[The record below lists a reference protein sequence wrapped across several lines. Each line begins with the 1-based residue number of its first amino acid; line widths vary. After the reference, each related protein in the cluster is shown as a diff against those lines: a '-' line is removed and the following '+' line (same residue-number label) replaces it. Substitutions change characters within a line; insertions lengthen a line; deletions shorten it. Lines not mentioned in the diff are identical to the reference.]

1 VPRKPPCPVENTNLR
16 RSTAAISKTLRL
28 IYDYRSALPE
38 TPLMIFCAKT
48 VFALACALA
57 FGIAPAL
64 AAEAP
69 PAAKS
74 EAAEKTGPLPF
85 PADASV
91 KQVTHVAGKTLSYTA
106 TVGSLPVRD
115 AEGKKTA
122 EIVFTA
128 YILDGPRDPRRPV
141 TFAFNG
147 GPGAA
152 SVYLNLGA
160 IGPKRVQFGAQGDS
174 PSDPVVLRDNPGT
187 WLDFTDLVFIDP
199 VATGYSRSLLKPDET
214 DKSFFTI
221 QSDIAYLS
229 RIVYDWLS
237 KNGRMASPKYV
248 VGESYGG
255 YRAPAI
261 TAYLQTEMG
270 VGVSGVVMVS
280 PALDGRAAA
289 DPDNAPMAWM
299 ATLPSMA
306 AANYER
312 QGKTLTPELMSDVE
326 IYTRTD
332 YVTDLLRGRQDQAAV
347 DRIVKKVTAYTGLN
361 ETDVRHMGGRIESR
375 AFLRDLY
382 RDQGKLGSW
391 YDSNVTA
398 YDPFPWAPQQRVG
411 DPILGAIYAP
421 TTSAMV
427 DFVTR
432 EVGWK
437 VDAHYEA
444 LNGEVNRRWEKHWF
458 TSIESASD
466 LRSALAIDPKM
477 KALIVH
483 GYDDLSCPY
492 FTSKLIVAQIP
503 TMGAA
508 DRLQVKVYPGGHM
521 FYSRPDSQAAL
532 RKDVMAL
539 YGAN

>member
-1 VPRKPPCPVENTNLR
+1 M
-16 RSTAAISKTLRL
+16 RL
-28 IYDYRSALPE
+28 IAH
-38 TPLMIFCAKT
+38 AAA
-48 VFALACALA
+48 ALAVLTLA
-57 FGIAPAL
+57 AAPAL
-64 AAEAP
+64 AADAP
-69 PAAKS
+69 AKAADKK
-74 EAAEKTGPLPF
+74 EQGDKPDLTPF

-91 KQVTHVAGKTLSYTA
+91 KQSIHLAGRAINYTA

-115 AEGKKTA
+115 PEGKKIG
-122 EIVFTA
+122 EVVFTA
-128 YILDGPRDPRRPV
+128 YTLDGPRDPHRPV

-160 IGPKRVQFGAQGDS
+160 IGPKRIQFGAQGDS
-174 PSDPVVLRDNPGT
+174 PSDPVQLRDNPGT

-199 VATGYSRSLLKPDET
+199 VGTGFSRSLVKQDET
-214 DKSFFTI
+214 DKAFFQI
-221 QSDIAYLS
+221 DSDIAYLS
-229 RIVYDWLS
+229 RVVYDWLA
-237 KNGRMASPKYV
+237 KNERMASPKYV

-261 TAYLQTEMG
+261 THFLQTQMG
-270 VGVSGVVMVS
+270 VGVSGVIMVS
-280 PALDGRAAA
+280 PALDGRAEA
-289 DPDNAPMAWM
+289 DPDTSPMGWV

-312 QGKTLTPELMSDVE
+312 QGKPLNPQTMAEVE
-326 IYTRTD
+326 TYARTEF
-332 YVTDLLRGRQDQAAV
+332 VTDLLKGRQDQGAV
-347 DRIVKKVTAYTGLN
+347 DRIVQKVTAFTGLN

-398 YDPFPWAPQQRVG
+398 FDPYPWAPQQQTG
-411 DPILGAIYAP
+411 DPILQGILAP

-437 VDAHYEA
+437 IDAHYEP
-444 LNGEVNRRWEKHWF
+444 LNPEVNAHWEKHWF

-466 LRSALAIDPKM
+466 LRQALAIDPKM

-492 FTSKLIVAQIP
+492 FQSELVVAQIP
-503 TMGAA
+503 TMGAP

-532 RKDVMAL
+532 RRDVMAL
-539 YGAN
+539 YGVS

>member
-1 VPRKPPCPVENTNLR
+1 MPSYP
-16 RSTAAISKTLRL
+16 S
-28 IYDYRSALPE
+28 SALA
-38 TPLMIFCAKT
+38 I
-48 VFALACALA
+48 ACALLMA
-57 FGIAPAL
+57 GGPVLAAAPAK
-64 AAEAP
+64 P
-69 PAAKS
+69 DPAADGQGGAPDKPMLP
-74 EAAEKTGPLPF
+74 PL
-85 PADASV
+85 PADASI
-91 KQVTHVAGKTLSYTA
+91 KQVTHVAGRTLSYTA
-106 TVGSLPVRD
+106 TVGTLPVRD

-122 EIVFTA
+122 EVVFTA
-128 YILDGPRDPRRPV
+128 YTLDGPRDAARPV

-147 GPGAA
+147 GPGAS

-160 IGPKRVQFGAQGDS
+160 IGPKRIQFGAQGDS
-174 PSDPVVLRDNPGT
+174 PSDPVRLRDNPGS

-199 VATGYSRSLLKPDET
+199 VGTGYSRSLVSAAET

-221 QSDIAYLS
+221 ETDISYLS
-229 RIVYDWLS
+229 RVVYDWLS
-237 KNGRMASPKYV
+237 KNGRMGSPKYV

-261 TAYLQTEMG
+261 THYLQTKMG

-289 DPDNAPMAWM
+289 DPDTSPMSWM

-312 QGKTLTPELMSDVE
+312 QGRPLTPQLMSGVE
-326 IYTRTD
+326 TYARTEF
-332 YVTDLLRGRQDQAAV
+332 VTDLLRGRQDPAAV
-347 DRIVKKVTAYTGLN
+347 ERIVARVSTYTGLDP
-361 ETDVRHMGGRIESR
+361 TDVRRMGGRIDSR
-375 AFLRDLY
+375 AFLRELY

-398 YDPFPWAPQQRVG
+398 YDPYPWAPEQRAG
-411 DPILGAIYAP
+411 DPILEGILAP
-421 TTSAMV
+421 ATSAMV

-444 LNGEVNRRWEKHWF
+444 LNPEVNQRWEKHWF

-466 LRSALAIDPKM
+466 LREALAIDPKL
-477 KALIVH
+477 KAMIVH

-492 FTSKLIVAQIP
+492 FQSEMVAAQIP
-503 TMGAA
+503 TMGAPG
-508 DRLQVKVYPGGHM
+508 RLSVKAYPGGHM

-532 RKDVMAL
+532 RRDVMVL
-539 YGAN
+539 YGVS